1 MGSVCPSLAFLLADI
16 TSYEVDKIGAVVVG
30 WGRDISQIWE
40 VRKMDL
46 GKLLEMLKSKAFIG
60 AVVGLVFLFF
70 GERGGVTLPTL
81 IGAVVVIVTYII
93 GSAIEG
99 LTASIK
105 AYAEAQSQCCK

>member
-1 MGSVCPSLAFLLADI
+1 
-16 TSYEVDKIGAVVVG
+16 
-30 WGRDISQIWE
+30 
-40 VRKMDL
+40 MDW
-46 GKLLEMLKSKAFIG
+46 GKLLDLLKSKAFIG

-81 IGAVVVIVTYII
+81 ISAVVVIVTYII

-99 LTASIK
+99 LAASIK